1 LSVLYLIIGAA
12 GLGAAAYLFV
22 INRRLSAKLKRAE
35 MLFDL
40 SMQVHSSLH
49 KPELLNSVHEAAKQ
63 LVFAEEAAVGLVDE
77 WDSHDDERQEANNSI
92 VKVNGDRVSVPMMA
106 RGRKVGVLQATSKI
120 GGAGFSEADQETL
133 IQFARPLALAL
144 DNARLY
150 EALED
155 SVGELQ
161 IATALKDRL
170 ENELQ
175 IAGSIQLS
183 FLPTTM
189 PSANEPFDVCA
200 LLKSAKEVGGDFYN
214 FFKIDEEH
222 LFFTL
227 GDVSDKG
234 IPAALFMA
242 MTLSLIKGKM
252 NSNLSPGELLEM
264 VNDELCTDNAQLF
277 ATIVCGVLNIATG
290 EVVLSDGG
298 HCTPYIVK
306 ADGTVLPIKLP
317 KGIPLGSFPEFTYR
331 NQTIELEHGD
341 RFVLY
346 TDGITE
352 AENVL
357 QEQYSTIRLQQFLS
371 QTSGYSSAEIIDALL
386 MDVFMFAD
394 GAPQSDD
401 IALLCLMRR

>member
-1 LSVLYLIIGAA
+1 MSQLEWIIGAA
-12 GLGAAAYLFV
+12 GIGAATYTLV
-22 INRRLSAKLKRAE
+22 RNRRLAAKLKRAE
-35 MLFDL
+35 TLFDL
-40 SMQVHSSLH
+40 SAELHASLN
-49 KPELLNSVHEAAKQ
+49 KPQLLSTVNEAARR
-63 LVFAEEAAVGLVDE
+63 LVFAEEAAVGFEEEGAVQGADVLGGRA
-77 WDSHDDERQEANNSI
+77 SSANVVTI
-92 VKVNGDRVSVPMMA
+92 PMTA
-106 RGRKVGVLQATSKI
+106 RGRKLGVLQAAGKS
-120 GGAGFSEADQETL
+120 GGTAFSHDDREALAKLAG
-133 IQFARPLALAL
+133 PLALAL

-150 EALED
+150 EALEE
-155 SVGELQ
+155 SVSELQ
-161 IATALKDRL
+161 HATALKERL
-170 ENELQ
+170 ESELQ

-214 FFKIDEEH
+214 FFKIDDDH

-242 MTLSLIKGKM
+242 MTLSLLKGKM
-252 NSNLSPGELLEM
+252 NPKLSPGELLEK

-277 ATIVCGVLNIATG
+277 ATIVCGVLQISTG
-290 EVVLSDGG
+290 DVVLSDGG
-298 HCTPYIVK
+298 HCTPYVVK
-306 ADGTVLPIKLP
+306 ADGAVHPIKLR
-317 KGIPLGSFPEFTYR
+317 KGIPLGSFPEFVYHD
-331 NQTIELEHGD
+331 QTVHLERGD
-341 RFVLY
+341 RLIVY

-352 AENVL
+352 AENAL
-357 QEQYSTIRLQQFLS
+357 QEQYSVRRLQQFLS

-401 IALLCLMRR
+401 IAVLCLMRR

>member
-1 LSVLYLIIGAA
+1 MSAIYLVIGAA
-12 GLGAAAYLFV
+12 GLGAAAYMYV
-22 INRRLSAKLKRAE
+22 RSRRLAAKLKQAE
-35 MLFDL
+35 MLFEL
-40 SMQVHSSLH
+40 STEVHAQLH
-49 KPELLNSVHEAAKQ
+49 RPELLSSVNAAALK
-63 LVFAEEAAVGLVDE
+63 LIAAGETAVGLADAEQTGGVP
-77 WDSHDDERQEANNSI
+77 QLEASSDNS
-92 VKVNGDRVSVPMMA
+92 VVTVPMAA
-106 RGRKVGVLQATSKI
+106 RGRTLGVLQAGRKQ
-120 GGAGFSEADQETL
+120 GGAPFSAADRELLTR
-133 IQFARPLALAL
+133 FAGPLALAL

-150 EALED
+150 EELKHSAQ
-155 SVGELQ
+155 ELQ

-183 FLPTTM
+183 FLPKTM
-189 PSANEPFDVCA
+189 PSANEPFDICA

-214 FFKIDEEH
+214 FFKLDDDH

-242 MTLSLIKGKM
+242 MTLSLLKGNM
-252 NSNLSPGELLEM
+252 DSGLTPGELLKK
-264 VNDELCTDNAQLF
+264 VNDELCDDNAQLF
-277 ATIVCGVLNIATG
+277 ATIICGVLRISTG

-306 ADGTVLPIKLP
+306 ADGSVIPVKLP
-317 KGIPLGSFPEFTYR
+317 KGIPLASFPEFTYR
-331 NQTIELEHGD
+331 NQTIVLERGD
-341 RFVLY
+341 RFFVY

-352 AENVL
+352 AENAL
-357 QEQYSTIRLQQFLS
+357 QEQYSASRLQQFLS

-401 IALLCLMRR
+401 IAVLCLMRR

>member
-1 LSVLYLIIGAA
+1 MSELLLLIGAA
-12 GLGAAAYLFV
+12 GLCAAAFLFV
-22 INRRLSAKLKRAE
+22 RNRRLAARLKRAE

-40 SMQVHSSLH
+40 STEMHASLY
-49 KPELLNSVHEAAKQ
+49 KPELLNAVSDAARK
-63 LVFAEEAAVGLVDE
+63 LIFAEEAAVGLAEVTE
-77 WDSHDDERQEANNSI
+77 RDSRGAGS
-92 VKVNGDRVSVPMMA
+92 GDVVSVPMTA
-106 RGRKVGVLQATSKI
+106 RGRKLGVLQASSKS
-120 GGAGFSEADQETL
+120 GGAPFSEADREL
-133 IQFARPLALAL
+133 LAKFAEPLALAL

-150 EALED
+150 EALEE
-155 SVGELQ
+155 SVNELQ
-161 IATALKDRL
+161 LATAQKERL
-170 ENELQ
+170 ESELQ

-183 FLPTTM
+183 FLPTIM

-200 LLKSAKEVGGDFYN
+200 LLRSAKEVGGDFYN
-214 FFKIDEEH
+214 FFKIDEDH

-252 NSNLSPGELLEM
+252 NAELSPGELLGK

-277 ATIVCGVLNIATG
+277 ATIVCGVLKISTG
-290 EVVLSDGG
+290 EVALSDGG
-298 HCTPYIVK
+298 HCTPYVVK
-306 ADGTVLPIKLP
+306 ADGEVLPVKLP
-317 KGIPLGSFPEFTYR
+317 KGIPLGSFPEFRYKD
-331 NQTIELEHGD
+331 QTIVLAKGD
-341 RFVLY
+341 RIVLY

-352 AENVL
+352 AENAV
-357 QEQYSTIRLQQFLS
+357 QEQYSANRLQSFLS

-401 IALLCLMRR
+401 IAVLCLMRR

>member
-1 LSVLYLIIGAA
+1 MSDIGFIVGAA
-12 GLGAAAYLFV
+12 GLGLAVYTALR
-22 INRRLSAKLKRAE
+22 NRRLTARLRRAEQLFEHGTRVHATLKQDELLRSAEASAKELVQARRAE
-35 MLFDL
+35 IRLEPDL
-40 SMQVHSSLH
+40 MRDRDRSLVG
-49 KPELLNSVHEAAKQ
+49 NAGS
-63 LVFAEEAAVGLVDE
+63 LVALPIE
-77 WDSHDDERQEANNSI
+77 
-92 VKVNGDRVSVPMMA
+92 A
-106 RGRKVGVLQATSKI
+106 RGRRLGVLQVEGDRDSAVF
-120 GGAGFSEADQETL
+120 GEPERELLARFAG
-133 IQFARPLALAL
+133 PLALAM
-144 DNARLY
+144 DNAMLF
-150 EALED
+150 EALEQ

-161 IATALKDRL
+161 SATALKERL
-170 ENELQ
+170 ESELQ

-214 FFKIDEEH
+214 FFKIDDKH

-252 NSNLSPGELLEM
+252 GPGISPGELLEK
-264 VNDELCTDNAQLF
+264 VNDELCSDNAQLF
-277 ATIVCGVLNIATG
+277 ATIVCGVLDIDSG

-298 HCTPYIVK
+298 HCTPYIAK
-306 ADGTVLPIKLP
+306 ADGSVQPIKLK
-317 KGIPLGSFPEFTYR
+317 KGIPLGSFPEFTYPD
-331 NQTIELEHGD
+331 QTVLLEKGD
-341 RFVLY
+341 RLVLY

-352 AENVL
+352 AENAL
-357 QEQYSTIRLQQFLS
+357 QEQYSTERLQAFLA
-371 QTSGYSSAEIIDALL
+371 QTKGYSSAEIIDALL

-401 IALLCLMRR
+401 IAVLCLMRR

>member
-1 LSVLYLIIGAA
+1 MSVLYLIFGAA

-22 INRRLSAKLKRAE
+22 CNRRLTAKLRRME

-40 SMQVHSSLH
+40 STQVHSSLH
-49 KPELLNSVHEAAKQ
+49 QPELINSVNAAAKQ
-63 LVFAEEAAVGLVDE
+63 LIFAEEAAVGLVDD
-77 WDSHDDERQEANNSI
+77 WDSQDNELTKTMDHS
-92 VKVNGDRVSVPMMA
+92 VGDKVSVPMMA
-106 RGRKVGVLQATSKI
+106 RGRKVGVLEATAKI
-120 GGAGFSEADQETL
+120 GGARFSRADHETL
-133 IQFARPLALAL
+133 TQFARPLALAL

-150 EALED
+150 EALEE

-161 IATALKDRL
+161 MATALKDRL

-189 PSANEPFDVCA
+189 PSSNEPFDVCA

-214 FFKIDEEH
+214 FFKIDKEH

-252 NSNLSPGELLEM
+252 NAKLSPGELLEM

-277 ATIVCGVLNIATG
+277 ATIICGVLNIATG

-306 ADGTVLPIKLP
+306 ADGSVLPIKLP

-352 AENVL
+352 AENEL
-357 QEQYSTIRLQQFLS
+357 QEQYSTSRLQNFLS

-401 IALLCLMRR
+401 IAVLCLMRR